1 MAPWQW
7 HVCIFNCHFHLNL
20 FHPRASLS
28 RFVFDEHCVFEV
40 FSARWCRGLLSWP
53 QPWDM
58 PSSNMHYF
66 DWYRHIMI
74 LNIHLSALAGRS
86 KKTFSQRCW
95 TQGCLRTACELNGA
109 IYQYRNSAYLLYISF
124 CARMMGQSSPGTACM
139 PSAPGI
145 VSGGSKKAMGLGR
158 ASCLQYGDIYIY
170 R

>member
-1 MAPWQW
+1 M
-7 HVCIFNCHFHLNL
+7 L
-20 FHPRASLS
+20 PRTAFMTTTM
-28 RFVFDEHCVFEV
+28 RYE
-40 FSARWCRGLLSWP
+40 
-53 QPWDM
+53 

-109 IYQYRNSAYLLYISF
+109 IYQYRKISIFMLYIIFSYSNVYTSWMNIIYISF
-124 CARMMGQSSPGTACM
+124 CARMMRQSSPGTACM

-145 VSGGSKKAMGLGR
+145 VRRSGGSKKAMGLGR
-158 ASCLQYGDIYIY
+158 ASCLQYGYIYRERESNIYIY